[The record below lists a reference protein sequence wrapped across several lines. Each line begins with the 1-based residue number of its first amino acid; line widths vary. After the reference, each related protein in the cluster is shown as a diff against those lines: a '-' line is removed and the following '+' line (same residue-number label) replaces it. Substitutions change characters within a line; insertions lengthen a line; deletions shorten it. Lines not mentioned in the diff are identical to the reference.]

1 MRIETRRHKAKATA
15 ILGMVVFSAIAMK
28 AKAIILGA
36 LVAAS
41 TMLAMNSGKPTRKD
55 QPSDADRRKADYIF
69 MEATRQHA
77 LGNDDSYYVLLKRVN
92 ELNPD
97 DHAAAYYLGYYS
109 VMTAGND
116 STRFDEGYD
125 MMKRH
130 FDLAPSDY
138 YSSYTYGVI
147 NDHLG
152 LVDESLRVWNTLDS
166 LYPAKTEVT
175 LRLADALFHTGD
187 SADMRRTIDVYNRI
201 ERTQGKSIPLASR
214 KIRSYLST
222 QDTVSA
228 IAEVHSLIDSSPTSS
243 ENNVFAGDVF
253 ALFSE
258 NDSAL
263 AYYDRAC
270 ELDPSSGLA
279 YYSRANFYKS
289 IDDSVAYDREV
300 FRALKMES
308 LDLDTKLEIMTNYV
322 RELYSDPAQ
331 QPRIQEL
338 FVSLLEQHPHEVSVH
353 DLYSFYLMAIED
365 YPSAAEQV
373 SYALDI
379 DPSDE
384 KKWGALMS
392 LYMQTDNPS
401 EAVAAATRALS
412 YHPESAKLNFLRG
425 LGYGQL
431 KEYDKAFPDFEH
443 AIELADSGDVKF
455 VSEVLCSEAD
465 MYSASGRKAEAEE
478 CYKQAVAINPDNLLA
493 LNNYAYLLAV
503 ENRDL
508 ERAERMSYRTIQER
522 PDDINSLDTYA
533 WILFR
538 QKKYT
543 EALVYIQKAL
553 DLAKEPSEE
562 LYSHAGDIYFWNGD
576 HEKAV
581 ELWKEALTLSP
592 DDDLLKRKVRHK
604 TFFFE

>member
-1 MRIETRRHKAKATA
+1 MHVSLRKYIKAVVAAIIIIVTA
-15 ILGMVVFSAIAMK
+15 GMVSAK
-28 AKAIILGA
+28 TGRG
-36 LVAAS
+36 
-41 TMLAMNSGKPTRKD
+41 TT
-55 QPSDADRRKADYIF
+55 DADRRKADYIF

-77 LGNDDSYYVLLKRVN
+77 LGNEDAYYALLRRVN

-97 DHAAAYYLGYYS
+97 DHAAGYYLGYYT
-109 VMTAGND
+109 VMTSGSD
-116 STRFDEGYD
+116 SLRFEDGYRL
-125 MMKRH
+125 MKRH
-130 FDLAPSDY
+130 FDLAPVDY
-138 YSSYTYGVI
+138 YTSYTYGAI
-147 NDHLG
+147 NDHVG
-152 LVDESLRVWNTLDS
+152 RNGEALRVWNVLDS
-166 LYPAKTEVT
+166 LYPAKTEVA
-175 LRLADALFHTGD
+175 LRLADALFQSRD
-187 SADMRRTIDVYNRI
+187 SAAVRRTVDVYNRI

-222 QDTVSA
+222 QDTLSA
-228 IAEVHSLIDSSPTSS
+228 IAEVHSLLDASPTSS

-263 AYYDRAC
+263 AYYNRAC
-270 ELDPSSGLA
+270 ELDSTSGLA

-322 RELYSDPAQ
+322 RELYADPAQ

-338 FVSLLEQHPHEVSVH
+338 FASLLEQHPHEVSVH
-353 DLYSFYLMAIED
+353 DLYYSYLLAVED
-365 YPSAAEQV
+365 YPGAAEQV

-384 KKWGALMS
+384 RKWGALVS
-392 LYMQTDNPS
+392 LYLQTD
-401 EAVAAATRALS
+401 ELAKAVDAGTRALG
-412 YHPESAKLNFLRG
+412 YHPESANLTFLRG
-425 LGYGQL
+425 ISYGQTQQ
-431 KEYDKAFPDFEH
+431 YDKAFPDFEH
-443 AIELADSGDVKF
+443 AMELADSGDVKF
-455 VSEVLCSEAD
+455 VSEVLVSEAD
-465 MYSASGRKAEAEE
+465 IYSATDRKDKAEEL
-478 CYKQAVAINPDNLLA
+478 YRQAIGINPDNMLA

-503 ENRDL
+503 EGRDL
-508 ERAERMSYRTIQER
+508 EHAERMSARTIQER

-553 DLAKEPSEE
+553 DLAKEPAEE

-581 ELWKEALTLSP
+581 EFWEQALRLAP
-592 DDDLLKRKVRHK
+592 DNDLLKRKVRHK